1 MERVVRERMT
11 TQDVEAITPQTL
23 INIRPVVA
31 AIKEFFGTSQ
41 LSQFMDQNNPL
52 SGLTHKRR
60 LSALG
65 PGGLSRE
72 RAGLE
77 VRDVHSSHYGRM
89 CPIETPEGPN
99 IGLIGSLSVYAR
111 VNPFG
116 FIETPYRKVIDGVVT
131 DEIHY
136 LTADEEDRHVV
147 AQANS
152 PTDPGGKFLEERVL
166 VRRKGGE
173 VEYVSAAEVDF
184 MDVSPR
190 QMVSVATAMIP
201 FLEHDDANRAL
212 MGANMQRQAVPLVRS
227 EAPLVGTGMELRAA
241 IDAGDVVVADKPGVV
256 EEVSADYITVMAD
269 DGTRHSYRMRKFNR
283 SNHGTCANQ
292 KPIVDAGQRVE
303 AGQVIADGPCT
314 QNGEMALGRNLLV
327 AVMPWEGHN
336 YEDAIIL
343 SSRLVEE
350 DVLTSIHIE
359 EHEID
364 ARDTK
369 LGAEEITRDIPN
381 VSDEVLADLDERG
394 IVRIGAEVRDGDI
407 LVGKVTP
414 KGETELTPEERLL
427 RAIFGEKAREVRDT
441 SLKVPHGE
449 SGKVI
454 GIRVFSRED
463 DDELSAG
470 VNELV
475 RVYVAQKRKISDG
488 DKLAGRHGNKG
499 VIGKILPVE
508 DMPFLPDGTP
518 VDIILNTHGVPR
530 RMNIGQI
537 LETHLG
543 WIAKTGWQIEKDGAG
558 NPPQWAKNLP
568 EDLLEAPADTI
579 VSTPVFDGA
588 REEEL
593 QGLLGSTLANRDG
606 EVMVNGDGKAMLYDG
621 RSGEPFPYPVTVG
634 YMYILKLHHLV
645 DDKIHARSTGPY
657 SMITQ
662 QPLGGKAQFGGQR
675 FGEMECWA
683 MQAYG
688 AAYTLQELLTIK
700 SDDTVGRVKVYEAI
714 VKGENIPEP
723 GIPESFKVLLKELQS
738 LCLNVEVLSSDGAAI
753 EMRDGDDEDLE
764 RAAANL
770 GINLSRNESASV
782 EDLA

>member
-1 MERVVRERMT
+1 
-11 TQDVEAITPQTL
+11 
-23 INIRPVVA
+23 
-31 AIKEFFGTSQ
+31 
-41 LSQFMDQNNPL
+41 
-52 SGLTHKRR
+52 
-60 LSALG
+60 
-65 PGGLSRE
+65 
-72 RAGLE
+72 
-77 VRDVHSSHYGRM
+77 
-89 CPIETPEGPN
+89 
-99 IGLIGSLSVYAR
+99 
-111 VNPFG
+111 
-116 FIETPYRKVIDGVVT
+116 
-131 DEIHY
+131 
-136 LTADEEDRHVV
+136 
-147 AQANS
+147 
-152 PTDPGGKFLEERVL
+152 
-166 VRRKGGE
+166 
-173 VEYVSAAEVDF
+173 
-184 MDVSPR
+184 
-190 QMVSVATAMIP
+190 
-201 FLEHDDANRAL
+201 
-212 MGANMQRQAVPLVRS
+212 
-227 EAPLVGTGMELRAA
+227 
-241 IDAGDVVVADKPGVV
+241 
-256 EEVSADYITVMAD
+256 
-269 DGTRHSYRMRKFNR
+269 
-283 SNHGTCANQ
+283 
-292 KPIVDAGQRVE
+292 VDAGQRVE

-314 QNGEMALGRNLLV
+314 ENGEMALGKNLLV
-327 AVMPWEGHN
+327 AIMPWEGHN

-343 SSRLVEE
+343 SNRLVEE

-463 DDELSAG
+463 DDELPAG

-499 VIGKILPVE
+499 VIGKILAVE

-543 WIAKTGWQIEKDGAG
+543 WVAKAGWKVDGSPDWAG
-558 NPPQWAKNLP
+558 NLP
-568 EDLLEAPADTI
+568 EQLLEAEPNTI

-588 REEEL
+588 REAEL
-593 QGLLGSTLANRDG
+593 QGLLSSTLPNRDG
-606 EVMVNGDGKAMLYDG
+606 DTLVDDDGKAMLFDG
-621 RSGEPFPYPVTVG
+621 RSGEPFPYPITVG